1 MSRSA
6 KENSH
11 RKPVILLMV
20 DTLMDETLQKAL
32 ENDQAP
38 AFQFLIEKGQ
48 YIPDIVT
55 AFPTMSVN
63 VDTCLLTGTY
73 PDQHNL
79 PGLVWFDK
87 QENRLIN
94 YGSSFPECRK
104 LGIHQTLED
113 AFFNLNN
120 KHINHDVETIH
131 ETLWEQEL
139 ESTSINALVFRGNTN
154 CYYNFPLL
162 MKWFGRMNDNLA
174 VKGPE
179 GFTYGR
185 FSKYIPSRQYQRFW
199 QRFGFNNTFST
210 QELIHLIKKDKVSPF
225 TIVYLPDL
233 DKWIHKHG
241 RMFTKGIEKVDH
253 QLQKVLNSFDS
264 WEEALEKY
272 TWIILGDNGQAWV
285 DPDKQ
290 KALVDLR
297 NIFNDFKI
305 MKLNKGVMPDDQII
319 LGVNERMTFLYTL
332 DSENLPVSDFV
343 PYLEKDER
351 IDMIAWKNDG
361 WIEVRSGVQKG
372 KLKFRHDGNYKDDYD
387 QEWSIEGDTGLLD
400 MHLDNQHL
408 TYGEYPDALARISSS
423 LNSHEGDYL
432 IASVKPGY
440 EFIGESSPTHV
451 GGASHGGLHAQDSLI
466 PMIVTGTD
474 TSPQHLRMIDL
485 KEWMLSMILHDQ
497 PS

>member
-1 MSRSA
+1 MSSSA
-6 KENSH
+6 TGNSQN
-11 RKPVILLMV
+11 KPIIMLIV
-20 DTLMDETLQKAL
+20 DTLMDETLQKAI
-32 ENDQAP
+32 ENDKAP
-38 AFQFLIEKGQ
+38 AFQFFMEKGQ
-48 YIPDIVT
+48 YFPDLVSP
-55 AFPTMSVN
+55 FPTMSVT
-63 VDTCLLTGTY
+63 VDTSLLTGTY

-94 YGSSFPECRK
+94 YGSSFQECRK

-113 AFFNLNN
+113 AFFNMNN
-120 KHINHDVETIH
+120 KHINQDVETIH

-154 CYYNFPLL
+154 HYYKFPLL
-162 MKWFGRMNDNLA
+162 VKWFARMNDNLA
-174 VKGPE
+174 VKASE

-185 FSKYIPSRQYQRFW
+185 FSKYIPSNQNQHFW

-210 QELIHLIKKDKVSPF
+210 QELLHLIERDKVSPF

-241 RMFTKGIEKVDH
+241 RMYTKGIEKVDH
-253 QLQKVLNSFDS
+253 QLQNVLNSFDS

-272 TWIILGDNGQAWV
+272 TWILLGDNGQAWI
-285 DPDKQ
+285 DSDKQ

-297 NIFNDFKI
+297 NMFNDYKI
-305 MKLNKGVMPDDQII
+305 MKLNKGVMPEDQII
-319 LGVNERMTFLYTL
+319 LGVNERMTFIYTL
-332 DSENLPVSDFV
+332 DSKNLPVSDFV

-351 IDMIAWKNDG
+351 IDMIAWKNSD
-361 WIEVRSGVQKG
+361 WIEIRSGTQKG
-372 KLKFRHDGNYKDDYD
+372 KLKFRPDGDYKDDYD
-387 QEWSIEGDTGLLD
+387 QEWSIEGDPALLD
-400 MHLDNQHL
+400 IDLGDKHIK
-408 TYGEYPDALARISSS
+408 YGEYPDTLARIASC

-440 EFIGESSPTHV
+440 EFIGEGSPTHV
-451 GGASHGGLHAQDSLI
+451 GGASHGGLHRQDSLI

-474 TSPQHLRMIDL
+474 SSPEYLRMIDL
-485 KEWMLSMILHDQ
+485 KKWILSMLVKQ
-497 PS
+497 